1 MAEPILELSGVGKS
15 FGQLQIL
22 SGVNLTLSAGKSA
35 AVLGPSGVGKS
46 TLLHIAGLMER
57 PSAGIVKINGREAGN
72 LGDVDLARE
81 RLNTIGFLFQFHYLL
96 PDFDVL
102 ENVLMPAR
110 IAGDDIPEA
119 ERRAE
124 ETLTRLGLGERLHHR
139 PYQLSGGEQQR
150 AGLARAMMRKP
161 RLLLCDEP
169 TGNLDQQTAD
179 GVADVIWNEI
189 HRQGVAALIVTH
201 NERLASRADA
211 IFHLSKGA
219 FEETR
224 REARV

>member
-1 MAEPILELSGVGKS
+1 MAEPVLELSGVGKR
-15 FGQLQIL
+15 FGDLEIL
-22 SGVNLTLSAGKSA
+22 SGVSLSLAAGKSA

-46 TLLHIAGLMER
+46 TLLHIAGLMEH
-57 PSAGIVKINGREAGN
+57 PSSGVVKINGRDAGN
-72 LGDVDLARE
+72 LADADLARE
-81 RLNTIGFLFQFHYLL
+81 RLDTIGFLFQFHYLL

-110 IAGDDIPEA
+110 IAGDDIDA
-119 ERRAE
+119 ADQRAE
-124 ETLTRLGLGERLHHR
+124 ETLARLGLGERLHHR

-179 GVADVIWNEI
+179 GVADVIWDEI

-201 NERLASRADA
+201 NERLASRADT
-211 IFHLSKGA
+211 IFHLSKGS